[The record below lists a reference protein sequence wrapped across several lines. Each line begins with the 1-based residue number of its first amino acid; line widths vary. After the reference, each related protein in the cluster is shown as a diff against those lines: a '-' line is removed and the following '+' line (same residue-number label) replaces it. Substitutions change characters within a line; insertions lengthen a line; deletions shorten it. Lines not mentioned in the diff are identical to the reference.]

1 MKDKIWSFFSTYGE
15 KIIGTVLILLVGLLL
30 IKLFMKFLQKVFQ
43 KSKLDV
49 TCHKFLLSLTKI
61 TLYILLIIITLS
73 NLGIN
78 MTSLVTLVGVGGVAV
93 GLAVQDSLS
102 NIAGG
107 FIILFTKPFEVG
119 DFVELDG
126 ISGTVK
132 HINILQT
139 KLNTLDNKAVFIPNG
154 QLSSAKIV
162 NYSAEPQRRL
172 DMKFSVSYDDDL
184 TKVKNILLK
193 IVNSNELSLK
203 EPAPLVEIETYS
215 ESAVVFCV
223 RVWTKTENYWNLN
236 FAINEQI
243 KIEFDKNSITIPF
256 NQLEIK
262 IKK

>member
-1 MKDKIWSFFSTYGE
+1 
-15 KIIGTVLILLVGLLL
+15 
-30 IKLFMKFLQKVFQ
+30 
-43 KSKLDV
+43 
-49 TCHKFLLSLTKI
+49 
-61 TLYILLIIITLS
+61 
-73 NLGIN
+73 
-78 MTSLVTLVGVGGVAV
+78 
-93 GLAVQDSLS
+93 
-102 NIAGG
+102 
-107 FIILFTKPFEVG
+107 
-119 DFVELDG
+119 
-126 ISGTVK
+126 
-132 HINILQT
+132 
-139 KLNTLDNKAVFIPNG
+139 KAVFIPNG

-203 EPAPLVEIETYS
+203 APAPLVEIETYS

-223 RVWTKTENYWNLN
+223 RVWTKTENYWDLN